1 LFKKLFSS
9 ILFFSSTLFATITNQ
24 YPSKE
29 IIDSKTPIVD
39 IRTPEEWVET
49 GIAKGAITI
58 MFFDNNGN
66 YNIDVFLKE
75 LNQKVDTKKTFALI
89 CRTGRRTKIVSA
101 FLSQKLNYDV
111 INLQGGMVYLK
122 SLNIPSLI
130 VAYKK

>member
-130 VAYKK
+130 VPYKK